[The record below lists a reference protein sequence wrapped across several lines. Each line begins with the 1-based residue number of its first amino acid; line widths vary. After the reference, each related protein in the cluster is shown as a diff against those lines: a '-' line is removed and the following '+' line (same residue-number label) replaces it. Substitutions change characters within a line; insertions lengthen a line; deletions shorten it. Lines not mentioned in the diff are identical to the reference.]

1 MTMTKF
7 HNKKTGWYDSRKEA
21 DRASTL
27 KLLQRAGRISG
38 LEEQVPYVLIPY
50 QRDQNGKLLERECK
64 YIADF
69 VYKDEATG
77 EWVVED
83 VKSPA
88 TKTKEYRIKKKLMLW
103 VHGIR
108 IREV

>member
-1 MTMTKF
+1 MAKYG
-7 HNKKTGWYDSRKEA
+7 NIKSGKYDSRKEA
-21 DRASTL
+21 DRAATL
-27 KLLQRAGRISG
+27 RLLQRAGRISG
-38 LEEQVPYVLIPY
+38 LEEQVPYILIPY
-50 QRDQNGKLLERECK
+50 QRDANGKLLERECK

-69 VYKDEATG
+69 VYKDNVTG

-88 TKTKEYRIKKKLMLW
+88 TRTPQYKIKKKLMLW

-108 IREV
+108 VREV